1 MPSIAAAGFYCCFID
16 VLLCFNSGHNFIWEE
31 DKLQDQKIQ
40 GKIKQYPWELLLIK
54 IELLT
59 IKQQSNLGKANVDTA
74 EVSNVKIKRE
84 RLKGLREGKK
94 L

>member
-1 MPSIAAAGFYCCFID
+1 MQY
-16 VLLCFNSGHNFIWEE
+16 
-31 DKLQDQKIQ
+31 QKIQ

-54 IELLT
+54 TELLT
-59 IKQQSNLGKANVDTA
+59 IKQQRVATLGKASVDTA

-84 RLKGLREGKK
+84 RLKGLREGRK